1 MNRYRFDLILE
12 DCLSRID
19 RGESLP
25 EVVDSYPA
33 LESHL
38 EPLLRVALM
47 GRRLPKP
54 VPSSDGFRI
63 GKNMLLAEMNKIQ
76 QANTFRQ
83 NGYNPDSSRL
93 TERWLG
99 RITRLIQ
106 VKRTTR
112 LTPIYRFAVVGL
124 VLILM
129 GGFFTVNASA
139 SSLPGDVLYD
149 LKLGLE
155 QARIF
160 FTFDQDA
167 RQELVLAFEKGRVS
181 EVELLL
187 ETGREEEVEFGGVIE
202 QKGESI
208 WIIKGFSV
216 QIAPA
221 TEMKGDP
228 EIGSEVDV
236 AATTQEDGTLQ
247 ASEISVEVDD
257 LDDDK
262 VKDKDD
268 KVQDKDDK
276 VQDKDDKVQDKDDKV
291 QDKDDKVQDK
301 DDKVQ
306 DKDDKVQDKD
316 DKVQDKDD
324 KVKDKKDEDK

>member
-38 EPLLRVALM
+38 EPLLQVALM

-268 KVQDKDDK
+268 KVK
-276 VQDKDDKVQDKDDKV
+276 
-291 QDKDDKVQDK
+291 DK

-324 KVKDKKDEDK
+324 KVKDKDDKVKDKDDKVKDKKDEDK

>member
-112 LTPIYRFAVVGL
+112 LTPIYRFAVVSL
-124 VLILM
+124 VLILL
-129 GGFFTVNASA
+129 GGFLTVNASA

-167 RQELVLAFEKGRVS
+167 RQELALAFEKERVS

-216 QIAPA
+216 QIAPV

-247 ASEISVEVDD
+247 ASEISVGVDD

-268 KVQDKDDK
+268 KVKDKDDK

>member
-47 GRRLPKP
+47 GRSLPKP

-63 GKNMLLAEMNKIQ
+63 GKNMVLAEMNKIQ

-83 NGYNPDSSRL
+83 NRYNPDSSRL
-93 TERWLG
+93 TKRWLG

-106 VKRTTR
+106 VKRTTS

-129 GGFFTVNASA
+129 GGFLTVNASA

-160 FTFDQDA
+160 FIFDQDA
-167 RQELVLAFEKGRVS
+167 RQDLALEFEKERVS

-202 QKGESI
+202 HKGESI

-216 QIAPA
+216 QIAPV

-268 KVQDKDDK
+268 KVKDKDDK
-276 VQDKDDKVQDKDDKV
+276 VQDKDDKVQDNDDKV
-291 QDKDDKVQDK
+291 KDKDDKVQDK
-301 DDKVQ
+301 DDIVK
-306 DKDDKVQDKD
+306 DKDDKVK
-316 DKVQDKDD
+316 DKDD
-324 KVKDKKDEDK
+324 KVKDKKDKDK

>member
-47 GRRLPKP
+47 GRSLPKP

-63 GKNMLLAEMNKIQ
+63 GKNIVLAEMNKIQ
-76 QANTFRQ
+76 QTNTFRQ
-83 NGYNPDSSRL
+83 NRYNPDLSRL
-93 TERWLG
+93 TKRWLG

-106 VKRTTR
+106 VKRTTS

-129 GGFFTVNASA
+129 GGFLTVNASA

-167 RQELVLAFEKGRVS
+167 RQDLALEFENERVS

-202 QKGESI
+202 LKGESI

-216 QIAPA
+216 QIAPV

-262 VKDKDD
+262 DKDEKVKDKDD
-268 KVQDKDDK
+268 KVK
-276 VQDKDDKVQDKDDKV
+276 
-291 QDKDDKVQDK
+291 DKDDKVQDK

-324 KVKDKKDEDK
+324 KVKDKKDKDK